1 MNRCYK
7 LFKATD
13 VKTGEILIGTSEEIA
28 KKIGSR
34 KDSLLSRYKKGLIDK
49 TWKIEQ
55 HGRVLKNKKL
65 KKELSNFE
73 KKKLKELEIP
83 ENRHTIVA
91 LWDSYTSGRSDM
103 FSLVNIA
110 TEFSVTVSD
119 IERVLQEEG
128 VQDVHTRI

>member
-91 LWDSYTSGRSDM
+91 LWDSYTSGRSDI

-128 VQDVHTRI
+128 IQDVHTRI

>member
-91 LWDSYTSGRSDM
+91 LWDSYTSGRSDI

-128 VQDVHTRI
+128 VQDVHTRV

>member
-65 KKELSNFE
+65 KNELSNFE

-91 LWDSYTSGRSDM
+91 LWDSYTSGRSDI

-128 VQDVHTRI
+128 VRDVHTRV

>member
-91 LWDSYTSGRSDM
+91 LWDSYTSGRSDI

-119 IERVLQEEG
+119 IKRVLQEEG
-128 VQDVHTRI
+128 VQDVHTRV